1 MASPDPVT
9 AVVEVW
15 KNNVTLCKSASMGIM
30 TVVGKQNE
38 ITRREVCSN
47 AAVVEPIIRHFGPLL
62 NYFSDPFI
70 FECWKHDP
78 DLLIKG

>member
-9 AVVEVW
+9 AIVEVW
-15 KNNVTLCKSASMGIM
+15 KRNVTLCKNASMGIM

-47 AAVVEPIIRHFGPLL
+47 AAVVEPII
-62 NYFSDPFI
+62 
-70 FECWKHDP
+70 KHLGHL
-78 DLLIKG
+78 DLSVGTFWLIKG